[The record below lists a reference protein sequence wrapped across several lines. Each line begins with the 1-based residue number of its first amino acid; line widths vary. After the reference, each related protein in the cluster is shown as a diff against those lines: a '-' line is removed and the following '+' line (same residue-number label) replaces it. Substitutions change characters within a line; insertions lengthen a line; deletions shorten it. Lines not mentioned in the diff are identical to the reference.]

1 MAVVAVIL
9 FLAGLLIFGIC
20 QPLIRRKVPMNGLY
34 GIRIPAAFESEE
46 RWYEINAYG
55 GRQMAA
61 WSWLITGAG
70 AAGFLVPAAFQ
81 MVYAWAIIPVTLL
94 AVLVPVVRIC
104 RWAGRKAA

>member
-1 MAVVAVIL
+1 MTAVAAIIALGGLVI
-9 FLAGLLIFGIC
+9 FFVS

-34 GIRIPAAFESEE
+34 GIRIPAAFKSEQ

-61 WSWLITGAG
+61 WSWMITGAG
-70 AAGFLVPAAFQ
+70 VAGFLVPAAFQ
-81 MVYAWAIIPVTLL
+81 TAYFWAIIPVALL

-104 RWAGRKAA
+104 RWAGRKAG